1 MQNKILELMPSDPQA
16 AMALAVEHY
25 TGLIWKTV
33 QKYLENPEDIK
44 ECVND
49 TFMEFYIHRER
60 FDSSRGSLEA
70 FLTGIARKRAVS
82 RYRKN
87 RVRETVRLEEAADRS
102 DPASELET
110 KMDLERAM
118 SELKE
123 EDREIIRM
131 KYFVGMTIQEIAD
144 SLQLPYETVKKRHQR
159 SLARMRLVLIAAMTL
174 LLVLLLAACAY
185 IVG

>member
-1 MQNKILELMPSDPQA
+1 
-16 AMALAVEHY
+16 
-25 TGLIWKTV
+25 
-33 QKYLENPEDIK
+33 
-44 ECVND
+44 
-49 TFMEFYIHRER
+49 
-60 FDSSRGSLEA
+60 
-70 FLTGIARKRAVS
+70 
-82 RYRKN
+82 
-87 RVRETVRLEEAADRS
+87 
-102 DPASELET
+102 
-110 KMDLERAM
+110 MDLERAM

-185 IVG
+185 IVV